1 MANPL
6 LYFLVGAIACFLGA
20 LPFGPINLT
29 VVKTT
34 VDYDRW
40 RGYEVAL
47 AASLVEILEALVAI
61 IFGLVISTFLQT
73 NVIFSGVIALAFI
86 ALAIFVFSRK
96 SRPVL
101 QGQGTEPRSFF
112 AQGLL
117 IAALNPQA
125 IPFWIFALS
134 AISQYFVFE
143 YVGIYLLSF
152 LAGVFVGK
160 LLALTSFVIVSEYLR
175 THLQASAQLVN
186 RMLAAVLLIFGISQ
200 GWNTVSVLSQ

>member
-1 MANPL
+1 M
-6 LYFLVGAIACFLGA
+6 
-20 LPFGPINLT
+20 
-29 VVKTT
+29 
-34 VDYDRW
+34 
-40 RGYEVAL
+40 
-47 AASLVEILEALVAI
+47 
-61 IFGLVISTFLQT
+61 
-73 NVIFSGVIALAFI
+73 
-86 ALAIFVFSRK
+86 AIFVFSRK
-96 SRPVL
+96 SMPVL

-186 RMLAAVLLIFGISQ
+186 RMLAAVLLIIGISQ

>member
-1 MANPL
+1 
-6 LYFLVGAIACFLGA
+6 
-20 LPFGPINLT
+20 
-29 VVKTT
+29 
-34 VDYDRW
+34 
-40 RGYEVAL
+40 
-47 AASLVEILEALVAI
+47 
-61 IFGLVISTFLQT
+61 
-73 NVIFSGVIALAFI
+73 
-86 ALAIFVFSRK
+86 
-96 SRPVL
+96 
-101 QGQGTEPRSFF
+101 
-112 AQGLL
+112 LL

-186 RMLAAVLLIFGISQ
+186 RMLAAVLLIIGISQ